1 MIESLYLCI
10 LALKQKFSIFAKKE
24 LTRIKV
30 YTLKLNVGKES
41 EVSNL
46 PIIKDS
52 CFISFWFLQTPGFFC
67 ACLTRTQG
75 SI

>member
-52 CFISFWFLQTPGFFC
+52 CFISF
-67 ACLTRTQG
+67 
-75 SI
+75 